1 MEVVRAGQKN
11 VLGGEL
17 KICSVDPMTG
27 FTRSGSCE
35 GHEDDHGCH
44 AVCAQ
49 MTEEFLRFSQRA
61 GNDLSTPRPE
71 YGFPGLKVG
80 DRWCVCAAR
89 WEEARVAGEAA
100 LVVLESTH
108 ESALEH
114 VKLAS
119 LRKHAL
125 DVAG

>member
-35 GHEDDHGCH
+35 GYEEDHGCH

-49 MTEEFLRFSQRA
+49 MTEEF
-61 GNDLSTPRPE
+61 
-71 YGFPGLKVG
+71 
-80 DRWCVCAAR
+80 
-89 WEEARVAGEAA
+89 
-100 LVVLESTH
+100 
-108 ESALEH
+108 
-114 VKLAS
+114 
-119 LRKHAL
+119 
-125 DVAG
+125 